1 MKAHH
6 KIIIL
11 ITTAVSLAF
20 STIKQTEKQAQFQ
33 NCFSQK
39 IQETYIQKWFSGV
52 RGGGSGTN
60 FYIKFKRPLSE
71 TIQLEKIHFQKQQV
85 KLHFRGDNLYT
96 AHFISNINREG
107 NDLESNSSSQYVVK
121 PINITKQNLNFKFVL
136 KDNEAVLEYIENNKT
151 KFFKIKKIKEK
162 PMIPY
167 P

>member
-1 MKAHH
+1 MKTIP

-11 ITTAVSLAF
+11 TVIAISLAF
-20 STIKQTEKQAQFQ
+20 SSINQVEKPEQFQ
-33 NCFSQK
+33 KCFPQK
-39 IQETYIQKWFSGV
+39 IKEIYIQKWVSGV

-60 FYIKFKRPLSE
+60 FYIKLKKPLSN
-71 TIQLEKIHFQKQQV
+71 TIQLEKIYFQKQQA

-121 PINITKQNLNFKFVL
+121 PINNTKQNSNFKFVL
-136 KDNEAVLEYIENNKT
+136 KDNEAVLEYVENNKT
-151 KFFKIKKIKEK
+151 KFFKIKKIKEI